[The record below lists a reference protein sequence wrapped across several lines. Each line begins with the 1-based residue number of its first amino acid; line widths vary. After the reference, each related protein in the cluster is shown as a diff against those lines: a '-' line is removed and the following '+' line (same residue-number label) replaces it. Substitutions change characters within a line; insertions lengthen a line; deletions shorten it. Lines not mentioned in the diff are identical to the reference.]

1 MINLPKTKL
10 VVIISLELNLP
21 FNENAGFTVAYLK
34 NEIGLPELQIN
45 PFVFSV

>member
-21 FNENAGFTVAYLK
+21 FNENAGLSILTVAYLN
-34 NEIGLPELQIN
+34 NEIGLPELQI
-45 PFVFSV
+45 F